1 MWAKF
6 LNWLKAVFIGT
17 GPVQPPKEE
26 IPDYKT
32 PEVWPYPTPRP
43 PNELI
48 HKLNMGFET
57 VGDHIMYRSP
67 ETGRFAGLIAWE
79 DQTWLVKH
87 LTYWLAGGTLLE
99 GHKFETIRSTCDW
112 QKCCRPDHLKP
123 KYQASKKVAEK
134 PKPKQRKPKL
144 DGNMVAGPPEYKTQP
159 KVTRTVSKSEDEL
172 LGGDRTKCVSAKVY
186 FRHEDGAK
194 EVASEWNRRFRKP
207 GGRKLYGYPCDW
219 CGGGHLTKQ
228 NPETRPKYK
237 HKGSWS

>member
-1 MWAKF
+1 MWAKI
-6 LNWLKAVFIGT
+6 LEWLKAVFIGVV
-17 GPVQPPKEE
+17 PVQPEE
-26 IPDYKT
+26 PIPEYKT
-32 PEVWPYPTPRP
+32 PEVWPYDSPRP

-57 VGDHIMYRSP
+57 VGDHIMYRSQD
-67 ETGRFAGLIAWE
+67 TGRFAGQITWE
-79 DQTWLVKH
+79 DQMWLVKH

-99 GHKFETIRSTCDW
+99 GHKFETIRSTCGW

-123 KYQASKKVAEK
+123 KYAPSKKVKAK

-144 DGNMVAGPPEYKTQP
+144 DVNMVAGPPEYKTKP
-159 KVTRTVSKSEDEL
+159 KVVHLSSKTADDL

-186 FRHEDGAK
+186 FRDDAEAK
-194 EVASEWNRRFRKP
+194 EVAAEWNRRFRTP
-207 GGRKLYGYPCDW
+207 GGRKLYGYHCDW